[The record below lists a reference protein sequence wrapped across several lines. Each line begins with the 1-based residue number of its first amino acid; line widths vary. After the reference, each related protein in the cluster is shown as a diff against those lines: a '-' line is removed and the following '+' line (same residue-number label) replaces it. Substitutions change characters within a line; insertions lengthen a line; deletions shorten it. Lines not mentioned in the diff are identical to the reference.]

1 MKRLIMLLFFWGTV
15 LSVSAQMVVPVQLDV
30 KPVSRK
36 RASGG
41 GFYYSNVQTGR
52 ALQITIQN
60 TSPKPVTGVTVRWGI
75 VKTRSRVYSSDS
87 QRNWR
92 ERAFGAEEKLD
103 LKPREQKII
112 ETAEVGAA
120 REESHVDGWMYG
132 EKIIGHGVQ
141 VLIDDK
147 VVAETYVPG
156 SPAIKK
162 SLERIYPVEEEEEG
176 RKKKSRP

>member
-1 MKRLIMLLFFWGTV
+1 MKKLIVLLV
-15 LSVSAQMVVPVQLDV
+15 LCGMALPLVAQMVPLQLDV
-30 KPVSRK
+30 KPVTRK
-36 RASGG
+36 RASGSG
-41 GFYYSNVQTGR
+41 AYYSNIQSGR

-60 TSPKPVTGVTVRWGI
+60 TSPKPITGVTVRWGI
-75 VKTRSRVYSSDS
+75 VKTQSRVYFSSDS

-103 LKPREQKII
+103 LKPREQKVI
-112 ETAEVGAA
+112 ETAEIGAA
-120 REESHVDGWMYG
+120 HEESHISGSIYG

-147 VVAETYVPG
+147 VVVESYVPA

-162 SLERIYPVEEEEEG
+162 AMEKLYPVEDEERG
-176 RKKKSRP
+176 SRKKSRP

>member
-1 MKRLIMLLFFWGTV
+1 MILPAA
-15 LSVSAQMVVPVQLDV
+15 AQMVPLTLDV
-30 KPVSRK
+30 KPVTRK
-36 RASGG
+36 RASGSG
-41 GFYYSNVQTGR
+41 AYYSNIQSGR

-60 TSPKPVTGVTVRWGI
+60 TSPKPVADVMVRWGI
-75 VKTRSRVYSSDS
+75 VKTQSRIYYSDS

-103 LKPREQKII
+103 LKPREQKVI

-120 REESHVDGWMYG
+120 HEESHISGSIYG

-141 VLIDDK
+141 VLIGDK
-147 VVAETYVPG
+147 VVAESYVPA

-162 SLERIYPVEEEEEG
+162 AMEKLYSIEEQERG
-176 RKKKSRP
+176 SKRKSKD